1 MSIRLPGL
9 VSNSSWWAPFHEY
22 STTGRKLE
30 GGELKGT
37 HTHTHK
43 TKNMKMA
50 RVWKYDYCSWNG
62 TFYFT
67 SQCVVSAATFTIFS
81 PSGVIFVLD
90 VDYYKDRKIS
100 SSSNELHGSLVVT
113 ACIKLAPREQGSGW
127 TSLEGKKMN
136 QPNHPCMN
144 LAKSL
149 HPGSFYTSTT
159 FPLVRF
165 YVLVCS
171 KLYWIYNK
179 SNEMHHMK
187 TLNHIQ

>member
-37 HTHTHK
+37 HRHTKQK
-43 TKNMKMA
+43 TWK
-50 RVWKYDYCSWNG
+50 WPESEKYDYCSWNG

-90 VDYYKDRKIS
+90 VDYYKEGKIS
-100 SSSNELHGSLVVT
+100 SSSSELDGSLVVT
-113 ACIKLAPREQGSGW
+113 ACIKLA
-127 TSLEGKKMN
+127 
-136 QPNHPCMN
+136 
-144 LAKSL
+144 L

-159 FPLVRF
+159 FPLVCF